1 MSQKEPMSQTEPSP
15 MRQKRKES
23 IMLQKKKNLLEK
35 LVKKDYNN
43 ELEKILEEKQFGE
56 NVKSTL
62 LSILYKVEASYK
74 DYQTVKKDVENKE
87 EYISNILEII
97 KNNCNSIKIIKMSD
111 KENQIPNNKT
121 YIINKEKNEI
131 IAYPIERK
139 ILYAISKIGKRD
151 KIIKDEYFLINETLS
166 DLINVGNNIDTVEP
180 LRDFNGYS
188 WTTIQQEIESI
199 EHNLIYQNLRILVG
213 NEFLEKWVKN
223 NEYIIDYYDLFK
235 ERLENLYGKKNK
247 EKITEQI
254 SKISILLSAKFNI
267 EKKQEMLECKEK
279 IREELQKLQDKEKF
293 IEKTS
298 ERKLELSEKIK
309 KIDTTISDKELL
321 QEEYKT
327 RNEDLP
333 LEKKIFSMRIL
344 SKIMQQEKE
353 ECYKEIEELNK
364 ILNPQN
370 FVNYQK
376 EIEEKYKYLEILNYE
391 TQDKELEKQKIEFQK
406 TFLNMIKNKITK
418 AETKQE
424 IEKIIFDFR
433 YYLLLPYDYQE
444 KICEVEKLK
453 KLINEVSE
461 KIIDKAIDLK
471 AIERISNNSE
481 TNYDI
486 LKNIFI
492 VRIINLTDAYL
503 KITKEKDKYFLQIF
517 DENIFEEKVEINKP
531 EELEIK
537 LNKKRPIWA

>member
-1 MSQKEPMSQTEPSP
+1 
-15 MRQKRKES
+15 
-23 IMLQKKKNLLEK
+23 MLQKKKNLLEK

-254 SKISILLSAKFNI
+254 SKISILLSAKFNN

-279 IREELQKLQDKEKF
+279 IHEKLQKLQDKERF
-293 IEKTS
+293 IERTS

-376 EIEEKYKYLEILNYE
+376 EIEEKYKYLEILNDE

-433 YYLLLPYDYQE
+433 YYLLLPYDYQK

-486 LKNIFI
+486 LKNIFK
-492 VRIINLTDAYL
+492 VRIINLIDAYL
-503 KITKEKDKYFLQIF
+503 KITKEKDTYFLQIF
-517 DENIFEEKVEINKP
+517 DENIFEEKVKINKP